1 MIKYLQGDTLMKAEF
16 GASVFDFL
24 QLKENLPTNIYEKFI
39 GTVNERKTL
48 LPEIAEYI
56 AREIKKWAELKQVT
70 HFTKW
75 FLPLTGLT
83 AGKQNTFL
91 DIDKSGHIISK
102 FSGKDLIKDEP
113 DASSFPHGG
122 MRSTFEAR
130 GYTAWDPSSPVF
142 IIKNSKN
149 SILYIPSVFFSYDGK
164 VLDKKTPLLRSL
176 KSINDISIK
185 ILKKF
190 KNHSKWV
197 KNMIGAEQEFF
208 LIDEKDYKRR
218 PDINTVGRTLFAA
231 RPPKGQQMGDHYF
244 GSIPQKVI
252 SFLDEVEEEATK
264 IGIPIKTRHNEV
276 APNQF
281 EVAPI
286 HEEAN
291 ISADHN
297 QILMELLQNIARK
310 NKMVCLL
317 HEKPFKY
324 FNGSGKHINWSLM
337 DSSGNNIFSLKGSKS
352 SRMIFISFLAAFIY
366 GVSKHN
372 DLIQATLASAGNE
385 LRLGGNEAPPSIIS
399 IYLGEEVQSIIKN
412 MNAFVNSNKRSATTM
427 QFEQFIPHIT
437 HDRSDRNRTS
447 PIAFTGNR
455 FEFRMPGSSAS
466 ISFPI
471 SIINLIIV
479 DGLNFV
485 YDRIFAENDN
495 QKIIKI
501 IGNIILDN
509 SGCIFEGDNYSE
521 KWRTEA
527 EHRGLFIPK
536 SIPHTISVFKSKKNV
551 ALIEKYNYLSKE
563 EIEARADIKIEMY
576 VKTIEIELRVARL
589 MLRTYIIP
597 AALKNQKMLIEAVN
611 NFPDSILK
619 NNPDILES
627 QYKFI
632 EKCTYKL
639 NELMDQL
646 SILDKDNEKLKLGTT
661 LESAFYCSEVIRP
674 HIDETA
680 LIAEKI
686 EERVNQKLWNMP
698 RISKILFR

>member
-1 MIKYLQGDTLMKAEF
+1 MKDEF
-16 GASVFDFL
+16 GSSVFDFL
-24 QLKENLPTNIYEKFI
+24 QLKENLPENIYEKFI
-39 GTVNERKTL
+39 GTVNQRKTL
-48 LPEIAEYI
+48 LPETAEYI
-56 AREIKKWAELKQVT
+56 AREIKKWAETKGVT

-83 AGKQNTFL
+83 AGKQNTFI
-91 DIDKSGHIISK
+91 DIDKYGNIISK
-102 FSGKDLIKDEP
+102 FSGKDLIRDEP

-142 IIKNSKN
+142 IIKNNKS

-190 KNHSKWV
+190 KNRSNWV

-208 LIDEKDYKRR
+208 LIDMKDFKKR
-218 PDINTVGRTLFAA
+218 PDINTVGRTIFAS
-231 RPPKGQQMGDHYF
+231 RPAKGQQMGDHYF

-252 SFLDEVEEEATK
+252 SYLEDVEKEATK

-281 EVAPI
+281 EVAPM

-297 QILMELLQNIARK
+297 QILMELLQKIARK

-317 HEKPFKY
+317 HEKPFKF

-337 DSSGNNIFSLKGSKS
+337 DSLGNNIFSLKGTKS
-352 SRMIFISFLAAFIY
+352 SRMIFISFLTAFIY
-366 GVSKHN
+366 GINKHN
-372 DLIQATLASAGNE
+372 DLIQASMASAGNE

-399 IYLGEEVQSIIKN
+399 IYLGNEVQNIINNMEAYINAKN
-412 MNAFVNSNKRSATTM
+412 IPNDTV
-427 QFEQFIPHIT
+427 QFDKFLPAIT

-471 SIINLIIV
+471 SIINLIMN

-485 YDRIFAENDN
+485 YDNINKENNDH
-495 QKIIKI
+495 
-501 IGNIILDN
+501 NIINILKNIISEN
-509 SGCIFEGDNYSE
+509 SGIIFEGDNYTDIW
-521 KWRTEA
+521 KKEA
-527 EHRGLFIPK
+527 KARGIFIPV
-536 SIPHTISVFKSKKNV
+536 SIPQTISVFKSKKNIS
-551 ALIEKYNYLSKE
+551 LIEKYNFLSKE
-563 EIEARADIKIEMY
+563 EIEARTDIKIEMY
-576 VKTIEIELRVARL
+576 VKTIEIELRTARL
-589 MLRTYIIP
+589 MLRAYIIP
-597 AALKNQKMLIEAVN
+597 AVLKNQKMLIDAIN
-611 NFPDSILK
+611 NFPSSVLNK
-619 NNPDILES
+619 NPDILNRQHS
-627 QYKFI
+627 FI
-632 EKCTYKL
+632 EKCTNKL
-639 NELMDQL
+639 NELMDKL
-646 SILDKDNEKLKLGTT
+646 SILDNDNEKLKTNSILKN
-661 LESAFYCSEVIRP
+661 ANYCSEQIRP
-674 HIDETA
+674 HLSETA
-680 LIAEKI
+680 LIVEKI
-686 EERVNQKLWNMP
+686 EERIDQKLWSMP
-698 RISKILFR
+698 RISNILYR